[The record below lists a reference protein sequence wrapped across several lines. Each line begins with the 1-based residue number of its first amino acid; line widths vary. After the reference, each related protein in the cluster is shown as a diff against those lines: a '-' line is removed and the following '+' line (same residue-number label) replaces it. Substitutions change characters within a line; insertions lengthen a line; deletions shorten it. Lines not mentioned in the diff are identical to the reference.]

1 MPRLP
6 VINPA
11 TATGRV
17 KEIFDGPLKGKE
29 LNIFK
34 GMANSPAVLDAY
46 LGLAGALGK
55 AGLSGKAREVVQLTV
70 GEANDCGYCVAA
82 HTKIGKS
89 LGVTDEQCLAARRG
103 SMPND
108 PKLDAVAKFALAI
121 HEKHGFVSEAD
132 IDTFCKAGYTVRE
145 VAEMVATYAL
155 ASFTNYFNHL
165 NDTQLDFP
173 AVPAV

>member
-6 VINPA
+6 VIDPA

-17 KEIFDGPLKGKE
+17 KEVFDGPLKGKE

-34 GMANSPAVLDAY
+34 GMANSGAVLDAY
-46 LGLAGALGK
+46 LGLAGALAK
-55 AGLSGKAREVVQLTV
+55 AALTAQEREVVQLTV
-70 GEANDCGYCVAA
+70 GEANGCGYCVAA
-82 HTKIGKS
+82 HTKMGKS
-89 LGVTDEQCLAARRG
+89 VGLTDEQCLAARRG
-103 SMPND
+103 SMPSN

-121 HEKHGFVSEAD
+121 HEKHGFVSDED
-132 IDTFCKAGYTVRE
+132 LDTFCRAGYTPQH

-155 ASFTNYFNHL
+155 ASFTNYFNHV
-165 NDTQLDFP
+165 NDTQVDFP